1 MQQYQII
8 LLFKI
13 KVLLQKQLSIDG
25 DLSEINPYCVKL
37 LKINVGNNFNS
48 NENNDE
54 NIFLFVTDSKNHCIR
69 KIDLVNIE
77 VTTFSGEC
85 TEKGFKDGP
94 LGINRFNEPRG
105 IGIDSYGN
113 IYVYDSGNKYMRFIS
128 PDGYVKTLIQGA
140 CFEYKFGGILAIF
153 LNIKMNIY
161 YVLKIG

>member
-37 LKINVGNNFNS
+37 LKINGGNNFNS
-48 NENNDE
+48 NENNNE

-85 TEKGFKDGP
+85 TEKGFKRDHWELIDLMSLVKQELTP
-94 LGINRFNEPRG
+94 MEIFMYMIREIN
-105 IGIDSYGN
+105 I
-113 IYVYDSGNKYMRFIS
+113 
-128 PDGYVKTLIQGA
+128 
-140 CFEYKFGGILAIF
+140 
-153 LNIKMNIY
+153 
-161 YVLKIG
+161 